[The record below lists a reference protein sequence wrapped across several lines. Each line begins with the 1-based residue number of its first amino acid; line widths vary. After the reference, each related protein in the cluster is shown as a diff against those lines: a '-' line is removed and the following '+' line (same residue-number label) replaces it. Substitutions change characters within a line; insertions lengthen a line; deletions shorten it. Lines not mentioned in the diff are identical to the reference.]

1 MFSLLSSVMR
11 TALDG
16 LFLVY
21 AVWVFVHLVVQTWF
35 AHRSWRRDGAEPAN
49 TVREPTEW
57 PAVTI
62 VVPSYNEDPSELR
75 LCFESLA
82 AQDYPGRMDVHVVD
96 DHSPNREDALPVLW
110 EYEQRSGWRV
120 HLPLANK
127 GKRLA
132 QDAAVRD
139 SGGDLVLTIDS
150 DTQLAPDAVRQ
161 MVLAFTDDTV
171 GAATG
176 NVRVSNAR
184 QNLLTRLIDLRYWVA
199 FNQER
204 AAHSYFWAVLCC
216 SGPLSMYRR
225 SVIDDV
231 WEKYVAQTFRGIECT
246 YGDDR
251 HLTNLV
257 LGGGWK
263 TVYVPNAHC
272 ITSAP
277 ITIRQYMHQQL
288 RWNKSY
294 YRELLW
300 TLSFLPR
307 LGRFMWFE
315 VITQA
320 VLPMLLAVA
329 VAATVVRAF
338 VFGPEVI
345 GLYALLVVIMAT
357 VHCLYAVW
365 RMRTARFFLFIV
377 YGFLHAVLL
386 IPIRLRAMVSLTD
399 NSWGTRGAPASVP
412 APVAL
417 PVPTGARQMPRP
429 AAAAAAA
436 GLAED
441 GLLAVENAP
450 ERDRHLVLVVDDDEG
465 IRTLVSRRLR
475 SAGYDVVTAVDGVE
489 ALSAVSAFQPN
500 LVLLDMSMPG
510 MSGLDVCRTL
520 RYQEET
526 AELPVIFLSAYG
538 EPEDVYA
545 GIAAGAEDYV
555 VKPFSPRDL
564 VARAET
570 VLAGRT

>member
-1 MFSLLSSVMR
+1 V
-11 TALDG
+11 TVA
-16 LFLVY
+16 
-21 AVWVFVHLVVQTWF
+21 APVVQP
-35 AHRSWRRDGAEPAN
+35 G
-49 TVREPTEW
+49 EW
-57 PAVTI
+57 PAITI
-62 VVPSYNEDPSELR
+62 IVPSFNEDPDELR

-120 HLPLANK
+120 HLPVANK

-132 QDAAVRD
+132 QDTAVRD
-139 SGGDLVLTIDS
+139 SAGDLVLTIDS

-176 NVRVSNAR
+176 NVRVSNAKE
-184 QNLLTRLIDLRYWVA
+184 NLLTRLIDLRYWVA

-225 SVIDDV
+225 SVIDEV
-231 WEKYVAQTFRGIECT
+231 WEKYVSQTFRGIECT

-257 LGGGWK
+257 LAGGWK
-263 TVYVPNAHC
+263 TVYVPDAHC

-277 ITIRQYMHQQL
+277 TTLQQYLKQQL

-307 LGRFMWFE
+307 LGRYMWFE

-320 VLPMLLAVA
+320 LLPMLLAVA
-329 VAATVVRAF
+329 VVATVVRS
-338 VFGPEVI
+338 VLYGPEVL
-345 GLYALLVVIMAT
+345 GFYALLVVVMAT
-357 VHCLYAVW
+357 LHCLYAVW
-365 RMRTARFFLFIV
+365 RMRTPKFFMFVV
-377 YGFLHAVLL
+377 YGFLHALLL
-386 IPIRLRAMVSLTD
+386 IPVRLRAMVSLTD
-399 NSWGTRGAPASVP
+399 NSWGTRGTPVP
-412 APVAL
+412 AQAL
-417 PVPTGARQMPRP
+417 PVAAPARVPELRPTGAIPV
-429 AAAAAAA
+429 AA
-436 GLAED
+436 GTGEELFP
-441 GLLAVENAP
+441 VEGAP
-450 ERDRHLVLVVDDDEG
+450 ERDRQLVLVVDDDDG
-465 IRTLVSRRLR
+465 IRTLVSRRLKA
-475 SAGYDVVTAVDGVE
+475 AGFDVVTAVDGAE
-489 ALSAVSAFQPN
+489 ALAAVSAFRPN

-510 MSGLDVCRTL
+510 MSGLEVCRTI
-520 RYQEET
+520 RYSEEN
-526 AELPVIFLSAYG
+526 AELPVIFLSAHG
-538 EPEDVYA
+538 EPEDLYA

-564 VARAET
+564 VRRAES
-570 VLAGRT
+570 VLARVG